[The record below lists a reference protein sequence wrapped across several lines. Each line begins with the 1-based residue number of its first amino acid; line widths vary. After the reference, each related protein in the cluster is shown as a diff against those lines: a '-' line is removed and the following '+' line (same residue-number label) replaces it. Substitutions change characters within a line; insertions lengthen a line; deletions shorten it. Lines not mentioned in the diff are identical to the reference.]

1 MNYKQEILSLIQDS
15 KITNE
20 AACKAMGISKNTFK
34 FNKSD
39 GNPRNNFTEKHLTA
53 LKSFLIQHAKTITF
67 AVKSNQLETYS
78 KEDSRLINAVQNNAL
93 TNSELGKTK

>member
-1 MNYKQEILSLIQDS
+1 MNYKQEILSLIQDC

-39 GNPRNNFTEKHLTA
+39 GNPRNNFTQKHLTA
-53 LKSFLIQHAKTITF
+53 LKSFLIDHAKTITF

-78 KEDSRLINAVQNNAL
+78 KEDSDAIH
-93 TNSELGKTK
+93 